1 MDDRMKS
8 NQFIRDWMDTVRTT
22 VKLNYPDLK
31 DGEVDNF
38 LYDIIEKN
46 IKVPIATLDNN
57 YIHTTKKIDV
67 LTLMQW
73 IRDNEFIIAGNGTI
87 FKNHNQEYNP
97 SIHFLIDLKKSRDS
111 MKSAM
116 KKLNPETYEYAMK
129 DMGQLNEKLL
139 MNSDYGAGGSD
150 ITYFYNLYCAV
161 CTTATGQSMISTA
174 VTCFENFFSDNV
186 KFIDFDDCSQYIAN
200 IVNEPFNGDMSLV
213 DDKKAHEVFERLKN
227 RFISYKENYDYPL
240 FTMLLNLDQDNL
252 NRIYYKNN
260 LYEFARLPKVKRLLF
275 KIIDEVDLFLD
286 PNKLPKEVT
295 SDLELLWSWM
305 ETFVYYDYFA
315 FSRIGRVNC
324 DERDSIV
331 TIDTDSA
338 MICLA
343 PWVDFMFDEVIKN
356 DPKIMKKTQ
365 GTYTYEINGED
376 MEFEGSKMLIYK
388 ICNSITY
395 IASQVIGRHLK
406 KFAIN
411 SGVLEEYHNRIH
423 MKSEFLFRR
432 MLLSTTK
439 KRYMSKIML
448 REGTVYEKQDVKG
461 LDFLKSE
468 CNEFT
473 RKFISKL
480 MSNELLEKPN
490 DDIVVKNIINGTRE
504 LADSVRKSLESGEK
518 TFLTPKKCKEAAAYK
533 VPWSEQSFRGA
544 YAWNMLYPDMGIE
557 FPDTVDIVHLNIHK
571 LEDIADL
578 EKADKEMY
586 NKIKRYIFE
595 SKLEEVR
602 KKALTVLAIPK
613 NVPNIPEWCRP
624 YINYDKIINDNTSK
638 MRPLLEALGVQ
649 IIQTDSTTDRYSNI
663 IKF

>member
-1 MDDRMKS
+1 MDNRMKD
-8 NQFIRDWMDTVRTT
+8 NCFIRDWMETVRTT
-22 VKLNYPDLK
+22 VKLNYPDLTE
-31 DGEVDNF
+31 GEIDEF
-38 LYDIIEKN
+38 LYKIIDDN

-57 YIHTTKKIDV
+57 YIHTTKRIDV

-73 IRDNEFIIAGNGTI
+73 VRDNEFIIAGNGTI

-111 MKSAM
+111 MKSSM
-116 KKLNPETYEYAMK
+116 KKLDPSTYEYAMK

-186 KFIDFDDCSQYIAN
+186 KFIDFDDCSQYITN
-200 IVNEPFNGDMSLV
+200 IINEPFTGDMSLV

-227 RFISYKENYDYPL
+227 KFMDYKDNYDYPL
-240 FTMLLNLDQDNL
+240 FSMLINMDQDNL
-252 NRIYYKNN
+252 NRLYYKNN
-260 LYEFARLPKVKRLLF
+260 LYEFARLPKVKKLLF

-286 PNKLPKEVT
+286 PNKPPKEVND
-295 SDLELLWSWM
+295 DLKLLWSYM
-305 ETFVYYDYFA
+305 EPFVYYDYFA
-315 FSRIGRVNC
+315 FNRIGRVNC

-356 DPKIMKKTQ
+356 DSKIMNKTI
-365 GTYTYEINGED
+365 GDFKYEIDGRELTFD
-376 MEFEGSKMLIYK
+376 GSKMLIYK
-388 ICNSITY
+388 VCNSITY
-395 IASQVIGRHLK
+395 IASQVIGKHLK

-423 MKSEFLFRR
+423 MKSEFLFRK

-439 KRYMSKIML
+439 KRYMAKIML
-448 REGTVYEKQDVKG
+448 REGTVFEKTEVKG

-473 RKFISKL
+473 RTFISGL
-480 MSNELLEKPN
+480 MNKEFLEKPS
-490 DDIVVKNIINGTRE
+490 DEVIVKNIINGTRE
-504 LADSVRKSLESGEK
+504 LADAVRSSLERGEK

-533 VPWSEQSFRGA
+533 NCWTEMSFRGA

-557 FPDTVDIVHLNIHK
+557 FPDTVDIVHLNIRK

-578 EKADKEMY
+578 EKNNKEMY
-586 NKIKRYIFE
+586 NKIKRFIFE
-595 SKLEEVR
+595 SKIEEVR
-602 KKALTVLAIPK
+602 NKALIVLAIPK
-613 NVPNIPEWCRP
+613 NVPDIPEWCRP
-624 YINYDKIINDNTSK
+624 YINYDKIINDNTTK

-663 IKF
+663 IEF